1 MEKKTT
7 KELLAMSDTDVRAYL
22 FLLSDAERKVT
33 DKELLRATAAKTVQ
47 VLAENRKR
55 RSR

>member
-7 KELLAMSDTDVRAYL
+7 KELLAMSDTQVRAYL
-22 FLLSDAERKVT
+22 FLLSDAERKVA
-33 DKELLRATAAKTVQ
+33 DKELLRATAANTVQ
-47 VLAENRKR
+47 VLVENRKR